1 MKQVGHVASAPY
13 ARGVAAAYADVVNP
27 CAYLDEC
34 TVKVQ
39 LGMAAAYFE
48 GFIEDLAAMMNEKLA
63 KSVVLRVENV
73 NNGVVLHFIELF
85 RCKNT
90 KKV

>member
-1 MKQVGHVASAPY
+1 
-13 ARGVAAAYADVVNP
+13 
-27 CAYLDEC
+27 
-34 TVKVQ
+34 
-39 LGMAAAYFE
+39 MAAADLE
-48 GFIEDLAAMMNEKLA
+48 GFIEDLAAMVDKEA
-63 KSVVLRVENV
+63 AEVVVLRVENV